1 MSRNSYAD
9 YVKHWG
15 ELSTAIAANPDLIH
29 LEPQRAELESTL
41 EGLKEASIRQANLRR
56 QAQEASI
63 ELSEYV
69 ARGRD
74 LATRLRDSI
83 KGYYGRTG
91 EMLVEFRIPPRRPR
105 TAPKVA
111 KPPQPEKEPSAPENE
126 KPSELG
132 PNPARTAAPGTEASI

>member
-1 MSRNSYAD
+1 MPSNSYAD

-15 ELSTAIAANPDLIH
+15 ELTTAIEANPDLIH

-56 QAQEASI
+56 QAQEATL

-69 ARGRD
+69 AQGRD

-83 KGYYGRTG
+83 KGFYGRTG
-91 EMLVEFRIPPRRPR
+91 ERLVEFRIPPRRPR
-105 TAPKVA
+105 TAPKPT
-111 KPPQPEKEPSAPENE
+111 PPQPEKE

-132 PNPARTAAPGTEASI
+132 PNPAQTAAPGTEASI

>member
-29 LEPQRAELESTL
+29 LEVQRADLQATL
-41 EGLKEASIRQANLRR
+41 EGLMEASLRQANLRR

-74 LATRLRDSI
+74 LATRLRDSL
-83 KGYYGRTG
+83 KGFYGRTG
-91 EMLVEFRIPPRRPR
+91 ERLVEYRIPPRRVR

-111 KPPQPEKEPSAPENE
+111 KPPAPETGPENE

-132 PNPARTAAPGTEASI
+132 PNPAQTAAPGTEASI